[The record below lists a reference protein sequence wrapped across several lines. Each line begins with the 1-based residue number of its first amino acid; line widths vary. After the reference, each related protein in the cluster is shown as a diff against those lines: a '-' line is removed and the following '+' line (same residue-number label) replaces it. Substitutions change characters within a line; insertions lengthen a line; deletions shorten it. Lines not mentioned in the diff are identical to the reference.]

1 MHDPPPSCDRD
12 RPATRMEIDLDA
24 VAANYREVARLAGAR
39 EIVAVVKGDAYGH
52 GAIAAAR
59 ALSEAGA
66 RLLAAGS
73 MDEAIVIRRTG
84 PHARGA
90 MDPLVIVDDQHYLHR
105 FHVERPRAALG
116 ILQPQAAQPLIH
128 RLREIWATGEP
139 GVHGAVLGL

>member
-1 MHDPPPSCDRD
+1 MHD
-12 RPATRMEIDLDA
+12 TRYIES
-24 VAANYREVARLAGAR
+24 RCARLAELQRMFG
-39 EIVAVVKGDAYGH
+39 
-52 GAIAAAR
+52 
-59 ALSEAGA
+59 
-66 RLLAAGS
+66 
-73 MDEAIVIRRTG
+73 EAIVIRRTG